1 MRRVLNLPL
10 LQQNLELPFTSPEK
24 RPSFLARFA
33 RILARRPR
41 PGNHAGAPETGQGYS
56 EFTARRYQSRLR

>member
-10 LQQNLELPFTSPEK
+10 FHLTLDLPFTGPEK
-24 RPSFLARFA
+24 KPSFLRRFA

-41 PGNHAGAPETGQGYS
+41 PGINAGAPETRQGYS
-56 EFTARRYQSRLR
+56 EFTARRFQSRLR